1 MDVRIGVTYSVRE
14 IEVQLDDATD
24 RAALRSQIDEVLAS
38 KDKVLWLTD
47 KKGREVGVPSGKI
60 AFVEL
65 GATTDERAFGFSA

>member
-47 KKGREVGVPSGKI
+47 RKGREVGVPSGKI